1 MELWCKFV
9 LGSFL
14 SIRIIVYL
22 FFVYLC
28 ICEFVYL
35 CMCVCVFVYLR
46 MCVCEFGQIGF
57 SDGGWN
63 CGAGPYWVSLSVY
76 TVTLLNPVTPT

>member
-14 SIRIIVYL
+14 SIRIFVYL

-28 ICEFVYL
+28 
-35 CMCVCVFVYLR
+35 MCI
-46 MCVCEFGQIGF
+46 CEFGQIGF

-76 TVTLLNPVTPT
+76 TVTLLNPVKAT

>member
-1 MELWCKFV
+1 MV
-9 LGSFL
+9 QVRIRFL
-14 SIRIIVYL
+14 SVYKN
-22 FFVYLC
+22 
-28 ICEFVYL
+28 ICVSIF
-35 CMCVCVFVYLR
+35 CVFVYLR

-76 TVTLLNPVTPT
+76 TVTLLNPVKAT

>member
-1 MELWCKFV
+1 MV
-9 LGSFL
+9 QVRIRFL
-14 SIRIIVYL
+14 SVYKNICV
-22 FFVYLC
+22 FIFCVFVYLC
-28 ICEFVYL
+28 ICVFVYL
-35 CMCVCVFVYLR
+35 C

>member
-14 SIRIIVYL
+14 SIKIFAYL
-22 FFVYLC
+22 FF
-28 ICEFVYL
+28 
-35 CMCVCVFVYLR
+35 CVFVYLR